1 MIVGNGNMV
10 AGSDIFS
17 AGRDNTVGS
26 GDGAGGV
33 GTPAPTAPADQKVV
47 RIQTRFDSVT
57 LQSHT
62 GDAVFPT
69 SLPFNVQSE
78 VSFTVGG
85 MAVYHGNN
93 TDYIVNVMVDG
104 GSARAFC
111 EPTARAGTC
120 QVEYR
125 DVPVITMG

>member
-1 MIVGNGNMV
+1 MLPNV
-10 AGSDIFS
+10 A
-17 AGRDNTVGS
+17 TVGS

-111 EPTARAGTC
+111 EPTTREGTC
-120 QVEYR
+120 QVGYR